1 MKPAAAHT
9 AGLRLGSRTRGVG
22 IFAATVALTVAKL
35 SSKAAGVARDV
46 SPVAVTG
53 SSDFC
58 EFVLTDAGQIKKLK
72 LLDSVQD
79 RGKDN
84 NGFDTD
90 AAIVTG
96 ELSALLPDL
105 LEALGGELP
114 DDASAPKPETAPTTK
129 PAPDLA
135 FA

>member
-1 MKPAAAHT
+1 M
-9 AGLRLGSRTRGVG
+9 
-22 IFAATVALTVAKL
+22 
-35 SSKAAGVARDV
+35 
-46 SPVAVTG
+46 
-53 SSDFC
+53 
-58 EFVLTDAGQIKKLK
+58 KKLK
-72 LLDSVQD
+72 LLDSVKD

-90 AAIVTG
+90 TAIMTG

-114 DDASAPKPETAPTTK
+114 DDASAPKPEATQTTK

-135 FA
+135 VA